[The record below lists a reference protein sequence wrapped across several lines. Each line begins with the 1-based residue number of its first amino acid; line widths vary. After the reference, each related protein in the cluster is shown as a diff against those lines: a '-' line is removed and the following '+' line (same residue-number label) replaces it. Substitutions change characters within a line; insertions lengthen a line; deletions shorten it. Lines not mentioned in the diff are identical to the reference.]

1 MIKIEKTVWETWVY
15 RWKNADDDDD
25 IVTHRIEDWMM
36 NEYDMDYFNDVKE
49 LENWVQIAMDDGT
62 ELTVVSAKEILDC
75 PIKEG
80 YFIY

>member
-25 IVTHRIEDWMM
+25 MVTHRIEDWMM

-62 ELTVVSAKEILDC
+62 ELIVVPAKEILDC

>member
-15 RWKNADDDDD
+15 RWKNADDYDDM
-25 IVTHRIEDWMM
+25 VTHRIEDWMM

-62 ELTVVSAKEILDC
+62 ELIVVPAKEILDC

>member
-1 MIKIEKTVWETWVY
+1 MIKIEKTVWEIWVY

-49 LENWVQIAMDDGT
+49 LESWVQIAMDNGT
-62 ELTVVSAKEILDC
+62 ELIVVSAKEILDC

>member
-1 MIKIEKTVWETWVY
+1 
-15 RWKNADDDDD
+15 
-25 IVTHRIEDWMM
+25 MM

-62 ELTVVSAKEILDC
+62 ELIVVPAKEILDC

>member
-1 MIKIEKTVWETWVY
+1 
-15 RWKNADDDDD
+15 
-25 IVTHRIEDWMM
+25 MM

-49 LENWVQIAMDDGT
+49 LENWVQNAMDDGA
-62 ELTVVSAKEILDC
+62 ELIVVPAKEILDC

>member
-15 RWKNADDDDD
+15 RWKNTDDFDDM
-25 IVTHRIEDWMM
+25 VTHHIEDWMM
-36 NEYDMDYFNDVKE
+36 NEYYMDYFNDVKE

-62 ELTVVSAKEILDC
+62 ELIVVPAKEILDC